1 MGKHT
6 VELTTETERVR
17 WETGPATSDYYRC
30 KILRGQRHG
39 FRFFNYLQTQGVA
52 YAHL

>member
-17 WETGPATSDYYRC
+17 WENRVRPPASITVTKFYLGND
-30 KILRGQRHG
+30 
-39 FRFFNYLQTQGVA
+39 FFNYLQTQGVGH
-52 YAHL
+52 AHL